1 MNAQMRDPTGPKRS
15 RPDWIG
21 HKQEKLSST
30 EVSSVSV
37 VEKHPTRSDPS
48 VVHRRIPTALSQIDA
63 RIFSGSTASPV
74 EPISPSLAPSFNI
87 SSEESR
93 ATKEIILP
101 NGEEPDAVLLRR
113 YMQWHR
119 CSDDDLSFIKVI
131 SDSLS
136 SLFKARIELLGSQAD
151 GSASLKD
158 SLSNFTFGIIDSIN
172 KERVQIFED
181 LKAAGYSR
189 GWTAKLSPNT
199 ANVILIYPLSRRDTT
214 VYLVADSK
222 LSALWYERTNF
233 AQLYSCDIEPR
244 ICVAICLIREWL
256 LPRIPE
262 KNSLLAVDYL
272 IFSLLWRCLT
282 EKRVIPTLL
291 ESMRK
296 DDGIF
301 DSDKRIWLN
310 IPASRIAVDELRASW
325 RLEGIA
331 VAPRAS
337 LIKIIGY
344 FIDFSRNALNPEND
358 MLDQV
363 SRCPLN
369 GLEILDEGLTCSPGR
384 TKLLYSIWRGVCSPF
399 TLLS

>member
-1 MNAQMRDPTGPKRS
+1 MNAQMRESSGPKRS

-21 HKQEKLSST
+21 NKQEKLSST
-30 EVSSVSV
+30 EVPNVSV
-37 VEKHPTRSDPS
+37 VEKHPIRSDPS
-48 VVHRRIPTALSQIDA
+48 VVHRRIPTALSQIDV
-63 RIFSGSTASPV
+63 RIFSGSTASTI

-87 SSEESR
+87 PSEESR
-93 ATKEIILP
+93 TTKEMMLP
-101 NGEEPDAVLLRR
+101 DGEEPDAVLLRR

-119 CSDDDLSFIKVI
+119 CSDDDLTFIKVI

-136 SLFKARIELLGSQAD
+136 SVCKARIQLLGSQAD
-151 GSASLKD
+151 GSASKKD
-158 SLSNFTFGIIDSIN
+158 SLSNVTFGIIDSIT
-172 KERVQIFED
+172 KERVEIFED

-189 GWTAKLSPNT
+189 GWTAKLSPKT
-199 ANVILIYPLSRRDTT
+199 ANIILIYPLSRRDTT

-222 LSALWYERTNF
+222 LSAVWYDRTNF
-233 AQLYSCDIEPR
+233 VQLYACDIEPR
-244 ICVAICLIREWL
+244 LCVAICLIREWL

-262 KNSLLAVDYL
+262 KNSLHAVDYL

-310 IPASRIAVDELRASW
+310 IPASRNAVDELRSSW
-325 RLEGIA
+325 RLQGIA

-344 FIDFSRNALNPEND
+344 FIDFSRNALNPENNT
-358 MLDQV
+358 LDQV
-363 SRCPLN
+363 CRCPLN

-384 TKLLYSIWRGVCSPF
+384 VRLLYSIWRGVCSPF
-399 TLLS
+399 TLVS